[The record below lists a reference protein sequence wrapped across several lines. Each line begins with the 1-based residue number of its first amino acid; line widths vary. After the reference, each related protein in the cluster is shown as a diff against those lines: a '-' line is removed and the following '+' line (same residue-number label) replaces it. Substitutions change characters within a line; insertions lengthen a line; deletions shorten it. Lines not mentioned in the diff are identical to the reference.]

1 MSAMNETRNFVEAPS
16 TDTFSAFISAAN
28 RLEQS
33 HRELHTEVRYL
44 RTQLEERNRAL
55 AASVLEAEKMRAALR
70 NILNALPCGV
80 AVIEN
85 QTKDIVLLNP
95 KACSLL
101 GVPPMG
107 SVQLQ
112 DFPFQI
118 QQMIA
123 SLHEVP
129 RQEDEI
135 EFCLEVEGTKRC
147 LAVRYTEMSFTSD
160 ENNGANASQTI
171 LILRDVTG
179 QKQIEQER
187 ESSRHM
193 LALAEIATV
202 LAHEIRNPLGSL
214 ELIAGILWKDSGL
227 NDQSKQWVRY
237 LQAGIRSL
245 SATVNN
251 VLQIHSLGTLSLSV
265 VKLEQILKDAVEFA
279 RPLIEQAGLSL
290 TLLGDLTEIKIE
302 ADAIALQQVLLNLT
316 RNAIHH
322 TRASG
327 EIVVSST
334 VENSENG
341 KIVIVS
347 FSDTGSGIAPEDL
360 PNIFEAGFSTGQTPG
375 LGLTICKR
383 IVEQHKGKITVQSEI
398 DAGTTFR
405 MEFPIL

>member
-1 MSAMNETRNFVEAPS
+1 
-16 TDTFSAFISAAN
+16 
-28 RLEQS
+28 
-33 HRELHTEVRYL
+33 
-44 RTQLEERNRAL
+44 
-55 AASVLEAEKMRAALR
+55 
-70 NILNALPCGV
+70 
-80 AVIEN
+80 
-85 QTKDIVLLNP
+85 
-95 KACSLL
+95 
-101 GVPPMG
+101 
-107 SVQLQ
+107 
-112 DFPFQI
+112 
-118 QQMIA
+118 
-123 SLHEVP
+123 
-129 RQEDEI
+129 
-135 EFCLEVEGTKRC
+135 
-147 LAVRYTEMSFTSD
+147 MSFASD
-160 ENNGANASQTI
+160 ENGAFASQTI
-171 LILRDVTG
+171 LILRDTTG

-279 RPLIEQAGLSL
+279 RPLIEQAGLTL
-290 TLLGDLTEIKIE
+290 TLLGDLTEVRVE

-316 RNAIHH
+316 RNAIRH
-322 TRASG
+322 TRANG
-327 EIVVSST
+327 EIVVSSS
-334 VENSENG
+334 VENAAGG
-341 KIVIVS
+341 KVAVIN

-375 LGLTICKR
+375 LGLTVCKR
-383 IVEQHKGKITVQSEI
+383 IVEQHKGKITVHSELGT
-398 DAGTTFR
+398 GTTFR